1 MRQLA
6 ILLLTAAAASSQ
18 SLDDSIRAAIANFP
32 GKTGIYAKNLDTG
45 ADYGLNPDE
54 PVRAASTI
62 KVPILAAT
70 YAAVAAGQLSWAQ
83 PVVLRAADKVSGA
96 GILTEFSNGA
106 VISLRD
112 LTHLMIVLSDNT
124 ATNLVL
130 DRVTADYVNL
140 QMDKLGL
147 KHTRS
152 MRKILGSGQPAGFS
166 KAGKLKE
173 NERFGLGSS
182 TPREMAALFEKLEQG
197 AVVSKG
203 ASAEML
209 ELLRRQQDQNG
220 IQRRLGAFQIANKTG
235 ALDHLRSDVGI
246 VYSPGGRIAMAIT
259 VDEIPAIDWSVDNP
273 GYLLIA
279 RVAELLVR
287 GLAKPAAGQ

>member
-1 MRQLA
+1 MYRVALLILA
-6 ILLLTAAAASSQ
+6 APIFAQ
-18 SLDDSIRAAIANFP
+18 SLDDQVHAAIADFP
-32 GKTGIYAKNLDTG
+32 GKVGIFARNLDTG
-45 ADYGLNPDE
+45 ATFGLAPDE
-54 PVRAASTI
+54 PVRTASTI

-70 YAAVAAGQLSWAQ
+70 YAAVAAGRLSWTQ
-83 PVVLRAADKVSGA
+83 PVLLQDKDKVNGA

-130 DRVTADYVNL
+130 DRVTADFVNA

-152 MRKILGSGQPAGFS
+152 MRKILGTGQTSGFS
-166 KAGKLKE
+166 AAGKQKE

-182 TPREMAALFEKLEQG
+182 TPREMVALMEMLERGQ
-197 AVVSKG
+197 VVSVK
-203 ASAEML
+203 ASAEIL
-209 ELLRRQQDQNG
+209 TVLKRQQDLSG
-220 IQRRLGAFQIANKTG
+220 IPRRMGTLKIANKTG
-235 ALDHLRSDVGI
+235 ALDHLRSDVAI
-246 VYSPGGRIAMAIT
+246 VYSPGGRMALAIT
-259 VDEIPAIDWSVDNP
+259 ADDIPQIDWSVDNP

-287 GLAKPAAGQ
+287 GLAK